1 RDVTDQKNKELENGF
16 ISKISLAFNLD
27 NDFQKAADELCKSA
41 GNFGIFDWV
50 ELWILNLEETEMRML
65 SYYIKDAEKEH
76 IYEQR
81 YKLSAIKTGE
91 GFLG

>member
-1 RDVTDQKNKELENGF
+1 
-16 ISKISLAFNLD
+16 
-27 NDFQKAADELCKSA
+27 
-41 GNFGIFDWV
+41 WV

-76 IYEQR
+76 IYEQS

-91 GFLG
+91 GFLGKLWKAKKSLIIEDIEKADFFLNKESVA